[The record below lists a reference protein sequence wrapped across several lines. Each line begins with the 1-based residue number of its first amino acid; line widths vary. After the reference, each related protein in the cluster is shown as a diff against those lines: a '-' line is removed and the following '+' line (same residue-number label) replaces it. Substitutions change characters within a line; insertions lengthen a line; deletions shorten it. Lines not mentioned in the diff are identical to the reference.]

1 MTASRA
7 TSRSTT
13 RARRG
18 AVAAVGL
25 LTAVPIAVGF
35 IVSWGA
41 LRDAALAA
49 HTARGA
55 ARLYPV
61 GVDGLIAVAL
71 VAALVL
77 RHNRQASR
85 YCLAVL
91 AAFTAS
97 SLVLNIAHGQGLI
110 VPGRPMA
117 WQLGALVSAQAVA
130 AIGFGCHLLV
140 HVLRVW
146 FPALD
151 ADDVARRAEGRAN
164 VSQAR
169 TEGRKAPGGSARHRD
184 AAGMATPSAPDPGAP
199 GSGAA
204 VLHLQ
209 RHGAAGATAPDGAA
223 GSKTAAIR
231 HYRARVLAE
240 EGREPTGKETA
251 AATPA
256 SERMARKVLAELRGT
271 DPGTGGPVAG
281 NGDAGTT
288 DGNETTDAEAE
299 GLAPAEGV
307 G

>member
-1 MTASRA
+1 MTRP
-7 TSRSTT
+7 TT
-13 RARRG
+13 RTRRG

-49 HTARGA
+49 HTGRGA

-77 RHNRQASR
+77 RHDRQASR

-97 SLVLNIAHGQGLI
+97 SLVLNIAHGQGAI

-140 HVLRVW
+140 HVLRAW

-151 ADDVARRAEGRAN
+151 AADGARRAEGRRSA
-164 VSQAR
+164 VRAR
-169 TEGRKAPGGSARHRD
+169 PAAVRPAGAARRRDAFDPTTSDGSAD
-184 AAGMATPSAPDPGAP
+184 
-199 GSGAA
+199 GSGAP

-209 RHGAAGATAPDGAA
+209 REGAAVAPAAEGTA
-223 GSKTAAIR
+223 GSKTAAVR

-240 EGREPTGKETA
+240 EGREPTGKEAA

-271 DPGTGGPVAG
+271 DPGIAGSTDGSTDGTDGTGVTGGTGVT
-281 NGDAGTT
+281 DAGP
-288 DGNETTDAEAE
+288 DEGRGQGEEA
-299 GLAPAEGV
+299 G
-307 G
+307 